1 MKFKFHYIRLF
12 NRILRFTVFATFLH
26 PALSLGQSPL
36 TPLEES
42 RFTKLT
48 GHAEMM
54 VYLENIDRMT
64 NKVEVKIIG
73 RSVEGRNLPL
83 IMISNDKTFGS
94 RREDKP
100 LVFIFAQQ
108 HGNEPSGK
116 EAALI
121 VIRELTLG
129 SLKDLLKH
137 IDVLIMPM
145 VNADGGEKGQR
156 RNANNMDLNRNHGIL
171 SEPEVVAVHDV
182 FQDWMPEVTLDVHEY
197 NAISRQWISHGFIK
211 DAEEMLDRVTNLN
224 IAQSLR
230 DFSDNIFIPEVGK
243 MIQDDGFTFYRYIVG
258 APFENQRV
266 RHSTTDINDGRQSLG
281 IYNTLSFI
289 FEGKRYGDIINKI
302 ERRTKGQVSALSAF
316 LKTIVKHRRDILSM
330 VRSAR
335 EELLLSNE
343 QKECYI
349 QMEYYPDPERS
360 KLKLPVFDLYRWGH
374 TEKELNRYEPIVR
387 IKKGIKRPRAYIF
400 SHEEKK
406 LIDLLSRHR
415 IDMFRVRGS
424 TELEVET
431 YSIVHSTVVM
441 EEDKSTEYVDVRVAI
456 AGKSVEEGDIVV
468 FLNQKA
474 GNLIPLLLEPQSSY
488 SICTERSGRQYRFT
502 DYLEEGKEYPILR
515 LMKPVSLDVE
525 KVVRDAKR

>member
-1 MKFKFHYIRLF
+1 MKLRFRHIRLF
-12 NRILRFTVFATFLH
+12 NCIFRFAVFATVFN
-26 PALSLGQSPL
+26 PALSFSQAPL
-36 TPLEES
+36 TPFEES
-42 RFTKLT
+42 NFTKLT
-48 GHAEMM
+48 SHAEMM
-54 VYLENIDRMT
+54 VYLEKIDQIT
-64 NKVEVKIIG
+64 NQVEMKIIG
-73 RSVEGRNLPL
+73 KSVEGRDLPL
-83 IMISNDKTFGS
+83 VMISGDKTFGS
-94 RREDKP
+94 HRENKP
-100 LVFIFAQQ
+100 VVFFFAQQ

-121 VIRELTLG
+121 LIRELAVGKLINL
-129 SLKDLLKH
+129 LKDL
-137 IDVLIMPM
+137 DVLIMPM

-156 RNANNMDLNRNHGIL
+156 RNANNMDLNRNHAIL
-171 SEPEVVAVHDV
+171 SEPEVLAVHDV

-197 NAISRQWISHGFIK
+197 NAISRQWISHGFVK

-230 DFSDNIFIPEVGK
+230 DFSDDIFIPEAGK

-258 APFENQRV
+258 TPFENQRI

-289 FEGKRYGDIINKI
+289 FEGKRYGDLINKI
-302 ERRTKGQVSALSAF
+302 ERRTKGQVSALTAF
-316 LKTIVKHRRDILSM
+316 LKTVVKHRKEILKL

-335 EELLLSNE
+335 EELLLPNE

-349 QMEYYPDPERS
+349 QMDYYPNAEHS
-360 KLKLPVFDLYRWGH
+360 KLKLPVFDLYKWGH

-387 IKKGIKRPRAYIF
+387 IKKSIKRPHAYIF

-415 IDMFRVRGS
+415 IEMFQFRDGS
-424 TELEVET
+424 ELEVET
-431 YSIVHSTVVM
+431 YSILHTTVVM
-441 EEDKSTEYVDVRVAI
+441 EEDKSTEYVDVRVTT
-456 AGKSVEEGDIVV
+456 AGKRVEEGDVVV

-488 SICTERSGRQYRFT
+488 SICTERSGRQYRFV
-502 DYLEEGKEYPILR
+502 DYLQESKEYPIVR
-515 LMKPVSLDVE
+515 LMKPVSLNVE
-525 KVVRDAKR
+525 KVVIDAER